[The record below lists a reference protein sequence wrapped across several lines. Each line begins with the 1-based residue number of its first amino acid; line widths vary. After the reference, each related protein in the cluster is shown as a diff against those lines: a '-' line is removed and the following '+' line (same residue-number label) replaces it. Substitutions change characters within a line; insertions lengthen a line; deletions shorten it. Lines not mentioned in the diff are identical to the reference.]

1 MKENQVL
8 HLANVVHEGKVID
21 EGAKFLWRAANDD
34 RFDDVM
40 VVNALAKMIN
50 TLRDAY
56 YEGMWLQE
64 NSTMISDYLIVM
76 IFVAEL
82 HHMYLDQVKYKCAK
96 QRQVDA
102 CKKVRIVGNRF
113 GTF

>member
-1 MKENQVL
+1 
-8 HLANVVHEGKVID
+8 
-21 EGAKFLWRAANDD
+21 
-34 RFDDVM
+34 M
-40 VVNALAKMIN
+40 V
-50 TLRDAY
+50 
-56 YEGMWLQE
+56 
-64 NSTMISDYLIVM
+64 SDYLIVM

-82 HHMYLDQVKYKCAK
+82 HHLYLDQVKYKCAK